1 MREAIESNESDIEI
15 FIDVYSSVL
24 RTRIKTF

>member
-15 FIDVYSSVL
+15 FIDVYNSVL